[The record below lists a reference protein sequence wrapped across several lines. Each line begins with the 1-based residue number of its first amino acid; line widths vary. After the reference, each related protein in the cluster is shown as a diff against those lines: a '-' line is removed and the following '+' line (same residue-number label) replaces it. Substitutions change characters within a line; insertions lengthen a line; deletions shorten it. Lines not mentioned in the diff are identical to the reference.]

1 MNMGLNNRVVLVT
14 GSSSG
19 IGRETAVAYGREG
32 ARVAITYHSDRY
44 GAEKTAE
51 RVREVGGTPI
61 ITRYDLSDKAS
72 IFAAVQHVLDEWGTL
87 HILVNNAVQWGAR
100 GNPTGMT
107 RFEDVEPEQWQ
118 SMIRSTLEGAYQTI
132 QASLP
137 AMRDSRW
144 GRIINISSSIADEG
158 LPGAGAYAAGKAG
171 VHGLTRTLS
180 VELAD
185 AGILSNC
192 VIPGMTLTERAKRVL
207 PNNIREEI
215 ANQTP
220 TKRLT
225 TPEEVANLVLFLGSE
240 ANGHINGELIRVSG
254 GL

>member
-1 MNMGLNNRVVLVT
+1 MNMGLKDRVVLVT

-19 IGRETAVAYGREG
+19 IGKEIAIAYGREG
-32 ARVAITYHSDRY
+32 ARVAITYYSDRD

-51 RVREVGGTPI
+51 SVREVGGTPI
-61 ITRYDLSDKAS
+61 IAQYDLSDKAS
-72 IFAAVQHVLDEWGTL
+72 IFAAVQNVMDEWGTL

-118 SMIRSTLEGAYQTI
+118 NMIRSTIEGAYRTI

-137 AMRDSRW
+137 AMRASKW

-171 VHGLTRTLS
+171 LHGLTRTLS

-207 PNNIREEI
+207 PNNVKEEI